1 MQIKL
6 YKTQSDE
13 KICNKVLT
21 NETVKTITIK
31 DIKNYENP
39 VFYISNDVNLNLYN
53 YCYIPDWDIYYYIVD
68 KGRETGQRNIIYCS
82 VDPRKTMYAE
92 IKASSGM
99 VRRQVSGN
107 EYIPDRKA
115 QQMNDIK
122 IRTIP
127 FATADVATTA
137 NSYVLTIGGAST
149 S

>member
-1 MQIKL
+1 M
-6 YKTQSDE
+6 
-13 KICNKVLT
+13 
-21 NETVKTITIK
+21 
-31 DIKNYENP
+31 
-39 VFYISNDVNLNLYN
+39 YN
-53 YCYIPDWDIYYYIVD
+53 
-68 KGRETGQRNIIYCS
+68 
-82 VDPRKTMYAE
+82 E